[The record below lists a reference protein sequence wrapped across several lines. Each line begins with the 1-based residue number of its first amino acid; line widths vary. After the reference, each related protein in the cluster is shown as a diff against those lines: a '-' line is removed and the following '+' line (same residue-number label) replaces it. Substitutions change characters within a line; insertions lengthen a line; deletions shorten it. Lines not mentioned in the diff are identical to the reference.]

1 MHCLFYSLF
10 RLAIGFACI
19 IHWKGRQFSFRLW
32 NDRRGGRHCRC
43 QYVCGNQY
51 ELVSSRFLYIFLA
64 IESDSTKFD
73 AYSWTVMTW
82 VVVVG
87 STLVMMLWIVIYS
100 FFPSSDFVDEV
111 VILFG
116 TIYFWASVLLAAT
129 ICLGA
134 FVNSFERIFNLIL
147 FGF

>member
-1 MHCLFYSLF
+1 
-10 RLAIGFACI
+10 
-19 IHWKGRQFSFRLW
+19 
-32 NDRRGGRHCRC
+32 
-43 QYVCGNQY
+43 
-51 ELVSSRFLYIFLA
+51 
-64 IESDSTKFD
+64 
-73 AYSWTVMTW
+73 MTW